1 MAASSL
7 ALLTSA
13 LVPGLAGGCVLVTG
27 GQPHPLSVE
36 MVCPEPGM
44 SIPDLVMDMTRDL
57 VGISVDYCHAFIVYV
72 ICGQNP

>member
-1 MAASSL
+1 MYGFSISTVCGEMAASSL

-36 MVCPEPGM
+36 MVCPEIGM

-57 VGISVDYCHAFIVYV
+57 V
-72 ICGQNP
+72 

>member
-44 SIPDLVMDMTRDL
+44 SIPDLMDMMDMTSKRL
-57 VGISVDYCHAFIVYV
+57 GL
-72 ICGQNP
+72 N

>member
-1 MAASSL
+1 MAVSSLAL

-44 SIPDLVMDMTRDL
+44 SIQYMTL
-57 VGISVDYCHAFIVYV
+57 
-72 ICGQNP
+72 

>member
-1 MAASSL
+1 MYGFSISTPCVEMAASSL

-27 GQPHPLSVE
+27 GQPYPLSVE

-44 SIPDLVMDMTRDL
+44 SIHDLMMDMTSKRL
-57 VGISVDYCHAFIVYV
+57 GL
-72 ICGQNP
+72 N

>member
-1 MAASSL
+1 MASVYPLYPLCGEMATSSL
-7 ALLTSA
+7 ALLTVG

-44 SIPDLVMDMTRDL
+44 SIRDFIMNMT
-57 VGISVDYCHAFIVYV
+57 
-72 ICGQNP
+72 